1 MTEGKVEVHGCIVCG
16 KLYELVVAY
25 DANGKFI
32 ASKVMG
38 AGGKPVK
45 DAARPLVACE
55 KHTDEEIER
64 AVNKVY
70 GGEQEEGED

>member
-1 MTEGKVEVHGCIVCG
+1 MTEGKSEVHGCIVCG
-16 KLYELVVAY
+16 KLYQLVVAY

-45 DAARPLVACE
+45 SWLDMRSLQ
-55 KHTDEEIER
+55 ER
-64 AVNKVY
+64 
-70 GGEQEEGED
+70 EGAQV

>member
-1 MTEGKVEVHGCIVCG
+1 MPEGKSEVHGCIVCG

-25 DANGKFI
+25 DASGKFI
-32 ASKVMG
+32 ASKVLG

-45 DAARPLVACE
+45 DATRPLVACE

-64 AVNKVY
+64 AVNRVY
-70 GGEQEEGED
+70 GGGQEEEED